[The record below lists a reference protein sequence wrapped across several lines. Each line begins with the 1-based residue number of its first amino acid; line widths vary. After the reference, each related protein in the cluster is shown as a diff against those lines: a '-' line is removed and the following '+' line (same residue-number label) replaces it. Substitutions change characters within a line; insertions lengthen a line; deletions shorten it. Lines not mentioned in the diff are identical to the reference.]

1 MAKGTMD
8 EASVIRDL
16 SDLRQDQ
23 VDELDMIIAEY
34 RSESDLELGALVVNL
49 EELEGGFDLDIEG
62 DVWQNLSHIDQLRLL
77 KDWIEGLQALHDATA
92 SGELD
97 VHMDNE
103 MSLFIKAD

>member
-1 MAKGTMD
+1 MTKETMD

-62 DVWQNLSHIDQLRLL
+62 EVWQNLSHINQLKLL

-92 SGELD
+92 SGEMD

-103 MSLFIKAD
+103 MRPFIKAD

>member
-1 MAKGTMD
+1 MTKGTMD

-49 EELEGGFDLDIEG
+49 EDLEGGFDLDIEG
-62 DVWQNLSHIDQLRLL
+62 DDEV
-77 KDWIEGLQALHDATA
+77 
-92 SGELD
+92 
-97 VHMDNE
+97 
-103 MSLFIKAD
+103 